1 MESSNIISVEVANK
15 MLSLISPIV
24 LDLQEKWTIVNN
36 NISDTGNV
44 CSLQKA
50 IRTICRRLDEI
61 EELGCFLEDI
71 EKGVVDFPSK
81 VDNEKVMLCWK
92 LGEEEILH
100 YHKRG
105 ENVRRRLLIKQVL
118 E

>member
-1 MESSNIISVEVANK
+1 METSSIISVGVANK
-15 MLSLISPIV
+15 MLSLVTPIV
-24 LDLQEKWTIVNN
+24 LDLQEKWTIVNR
-36 NISDTGNV
+36 NIGDTGDV
-44 CSLQKA
+44 YSLQKA
-50 IRTICRRLDEI
+50 IKVICRRLDEI

-71 EKGVVDFPSK
+71 EKGIIDFPSK
-81 VDNEKVMLCWK
+81 IDDERVMLCWR

-105 ENVRRRLLIKQVL
+105 ENARRRLLINQVL